1 MKREWPKVR
10 LGEVLRQVDRSEA
23 IDASRGYRLMGV
35 RWYGQGLFVREERIG
50 ADIAANRVYS
60 VKLGDFV
67 YNRLFAWKGSFAVA
81 GPEAHEAY
89 VSNEFPCFLADRTR
103 LDPYFLLWLFREER
117 AWSKVLGLSTGA
129 TPTSRNRLKESV
141 FLAMEIPLPPLAE
154 QRRVVVRI
162 EELATQIHEARS
174 LRQQAAEQAKV
185 LILSKISSLFDG
197 LVGSARV
204 PIRTLGVGGKNPVQT
219 GPFGAQLHSSEFVEE
234 GVPVLNV
241 GNVWPEGLRLDRLDR
256 VRSEKAEQLSRYSLE
271 AEDLLFARSGAT
283 LGKVCLVPKQCNGW
297 LMTGHLFRV
306 RFDQSRVFCRF
317 AFAALRG
324 ARSIHAQVFG
334 QVRGATRP
342 GYNTKLLG
350 NVEIPLPPV
359 SEQRRIVTELD
370 ALQAEVD
377 TLRHLQAE
385 TTATLDALLPAVLDR
400 AFKGEL

>member
-1 MKREWPKVR
+1 MKKEWPRVR
-10 LGEVLRQVDRSEA
+10 LGEILQHRKEFITIDDLTTYRRPRVQLHAQGIILRDEVPGALIKTKTQQVCRAGELLVA
-23 IDASRGYRLMGV
+23 EIDAKVGGFGILPEPLDGSIVSSHYF
-35 RWYGQGLFVREERIG
+35 LFYLDE
-50 ADIAANRVYS
+50 
-60 VKLGDFV
+60 L
-67 YNRLFAWKGSFAVA
+67 
-81 GPEAHEAY
+81 
-89 VSNEFPCFLADRTR
+89 R
-103 LDPYFLLWLFREER
+103 LDRRFLKYFISTPEFREQVAAQGSTNYAAIR
-117 AWSKVLGLSTGA
+117 PADVLGY
-129 TPTSRNRLKESV
+129 
-141 FLAMEIPLPPLAE
+141 EIPLPPLTE
-154 QRRVVVRI
+154 QRRVVARI
-162 EELATQIHEARS
+162 EELAAQIHEARS
-174 LRQQAAEQAKV
+174 LRQLAAEQAKV
-185 LILSKISSLFDG
+185 LILSKVTSLFDG

-241 GNVWPEGLRLDRLDR
+241 GNVWPEGLRLDRVDH
-256 VRSEKAEQLSRYSLE
+256 VPSEKAEQLSRYSLE
-271 AEDLLFARSGAT
+271 PQDLLFARSGAT

-324 ARSIHAQVFG
+324 ARSIRTQIFG

-350 NVEIPLPPV
+350 NVEIPLPSV

-377 TLRHLQAE
+377 TLRRLQAE
-385 TTATLDALLPAVLDR
+385 TAAALDALLPAVLDR